1 MTIKI
6 GINGF
11 GRIGRCVARHI
22 LDDRDD
28 LTLVKINASGD
39 VPSNTHLLHYDS
51 IHGRWNGQ
59 LSDIIKWSHSRDINE
74 VDWTGCD
81 VVLECTGAF
90 NDGNIAKTHIE
101 NGAKKVVI
109 SAPAKNVD
117 RTVVYGVNH
126 EEATSS
132 DRIISNASCTTNC
145 LAPMAKVLHQEFG
158 IKRGIMTTV
167 HSYTGDQSTVDRRH
181 KDPYRA
187 RTAGM
192 SMIPTSTGA
201 TKNIGLIIPDL
212 AGKLTGSAIRVPT
225 ANVSCVDF
233 TFESNIDTSVDNIN
247 TALYNA
253 SINGMAGI
261 LGYETAP
268 LVSIDYNHT
277 SESCIIAADQ
287 TKVVDKRM
295 VRVLGWYDNEWA
307 FSCRM
312 ADNASY
318 VAQL

>member
-1 MTIKI
+1 MVRI

-22 LDDRDD
+22 LDERND
-28 LTLVKINASGD
+28 LEIVKINATGD
-39 VPSNTHLLHYDS
+39 YDSNSHLLHYDS
-51 IHGRWNGQ
+51 IHGRWKGTLNG
-59 LSDIIKWSHSRDINE
+59 KVEWSHTRDINE
-74 VDWTGCD
+74 CDWSSVD

-90 NDGNIAKTHIE
+90 NDGDIAKTHLD
-101 NGAKKVVI
+101 NGAGKVVI

-126 EEATSS
+126 TDILPEETM
-132 DRIISNASCTTNC
+132 ISNASCTTNC
-145 LAPMAKVLHQEFG
+145 LAPMVKVLHQEFG
-158 IKRGIMTTV
+158 IKRGVMTTV

-201 TKNIGLIIPDL
+201 TKNIGKIIPALD
-212 AGKLTGSAIRVPT
+212 GKLTGSAIRVPT

-233 TFESNIDTSVDNIN
+233 TFQSETELSVEDIN
-247 TALYNA
+247 LAFAKY
-253 SINGMAGI
+253 SHHYMNGV
-261 LGYETAP
+261 LGYETQP

-277 SESCIIAADQ
+277 SESCIVATDQ
-287 TKVVDKRM
+287 TQVIDKHM
-295 VRVLGWYDNEWA
+295 GRVLGWYDNEWA

-312 ADNASY
+312 ADTASY
-318 VAQL
+318 IGYL